1 MNMTR
6 EEFEYQKEQAIED
19 LESAAE
25 SISSAVN
32 VEYDTDDSLSEII
45 DKAEGDLELIKSYV
59 NEFENQIN
67 ELKELKGYED

>member
-6 EEFEYQKEQAIED
+6 EDFEYQKEQAIED
-19 LESAAE
+19 LESAVE
-25 SISSAVN
+25 SISSAAN
-32 VEYDTDDSLSEII
+32 VEYDSDDSLSEII

-67 ELKELKGYED
+67 ELKDLKSYED